1 MKNPVFWDMTPCG
14 LVGLETLRSHD
25 AEANYLL
32 LVLFSLLTS
41 SSNVIINGIFVTKP
55 EF

>member
-14 LVGLETLRSHD
+14 LVDLETLCSHD
-25 AEANYLL
+25 AEAGYLL
-32 LVLFSLLTS
+32 LVLFNLLTS
-41 SSNVIINGIFVTKP
+41 SSNLIIGGIFVIKP